1 MTTWLRYVGA
11 SITGIL
17 DPVPPQVP
25 SPMTAEEGA
34 WVRANA
40 WTKALRK
47 IDDAYPH
54 GFLRWCSCE
63 AGTCHPCAA
72 GHHGQCVSAKGPRV
86 DEHAGTMTDR
96 GGFVAALDLDHPAVS
111 MTPRWAFRR
120 YLSSKKGRRCRS
132 VQPWPPTHARAR

>member
-17 DPVPPQVP
+17 DPVPSQAP

-47 IDDAYPH
+47 IDDAYPY
-54 GFLRWCSCE
+54 GFLRWCSC
-63 AGTCHPCAA
+63 GKHLPPCAT
-72 GHHGQCVSAKGPRV
+72 GHHGQCVSAKGP
-86 DEHAGTMTDR
+86 ASTST
-96 GGFVAALDLDHPAVS
+96 PA
-111 MTPRWAFRR
+111 P
-120 YLSSKKGRRCRS
+120 
-132 VQPWPPTHARAR
+132 